1 MPDKVFEL
9 RCDGTT
15 AAELYP
21 DVEFVEVDESL
32 DGTSFAVRLRLHADA
47 SGEWDHVPDERFTPF
62 TPLGVSL
69 GFTGG
74 GGPAALVEGW
84 TVGSTLTLTGEEA
97 YLDVLGQD
105 AWAVLDQEEKVV
117 AWPDLSDADIAQ
129 QILSGAGLTADVTPT
144 SPLRAADMT
153 TVVQRGTD
161 GAFLRELARRN
172 GFQVRFG
179 VAGGRPSARFG
190 PPQLDGSPLP
200 DLAVRFGAGSN
211 LRSFRVTVEG
221 RHPLDV
227 SSAQVDP
234 LTRQPVDVEVSRPH
248 ARSTGR
254 TALADLTADRLTRAA
269 RPLKAAGNLLL
280 AATAAA
286 DPTEL
291 QARAQAARDEA
302 AWFVEAAGEVNS
314 DAYGAVLRAGRTVLV
329 KGAGSLHSGLYQVTR
344 VVHRMHPA
352 GEYRQRFEARRNAV
366 GLDGTER
373 FAAGSGLGLG
383 LG

>member
-1 MPDKVFEL
+1 
-9 RCDGTT
+9 
-15 AAELYP
+15 
-21 DVEFVEVDESL
+21 
-32 DGTSFAVRLRLHADA
+32 
-47 SGEWDHVPDERFTPF
+47 
-62 TPLGVSL
+62 
-69 GFTGG
+69 
-74 GGPAALVEGW
+74 
-84 TVGSTLTLTGEEA
+84 
-97 YLDVLGQD
+97 
-105 AWAVLDQEEKVV
+105 
-117 AWPDLSDADIAQ
+117 
-129 QILSGAGLTADVTPT
+129 
-144 SPLRAADMT
+144 
-153 TVVQRGTD
+153 
-161 GAFLRELARRN
+161 
-172 GFQVRFG
+172 
-179 VAGGRPSARFG
+179 
-190 PPQLDGSPLP
+190 
-200 DLAVRFGAGSN
+200 
-211 LRSFRVTVEG
+211 VEG

-234 LTRQPVDVEVSRPH
+234 LTRQPVDVEVSRPQ

-352 GEYRQRFEARRNAV
+352 GEYRQRFEVRRNAV

-383 LG
+383 LGLG